1 MLTSYSPDQ
10 WKVLPGRRL
19 EAGEVDLVPLVKL
32 DVFPREI
39 GAHDAD
45 QLDRREESWRRR
57 RRGWRSRRADAVFRR
72 RGLMESKAV
81 EPTIRTLISF

>member
-1 MLTSYSPDQ
+1 MEGLAGQ
-10 WKVLPGRRL
+10 RL

-45 QLDRREESWRRR
+45 QLDRREEAGATAAWLA
-57 RRGWRSRRADAVFRR
+57 GRRADAGFPASR
-72 RGLMESKAV
+72 
-81 EPTIRTLISF
+81 F